1 MESADQGSEAFAL
14 RIVDDTAEPEPT
26 HSGPP
31 GYLSPSSAG
40 VFSQCARRWKF
51 RYVDKLPDPPGVP
64 ALVGTFAHRVLELLM
79 DHEDS
84 DRTVQRARELAREV
98 WVEIESDEDFA
109 NLALTDEGAKAFRWQ
124 SWLAIEG
131 LWTIEDP
138 TKVNVCATEQRIDT
152 TIGDVPFRG
161 IVDRLDSTQQGLV
174 VSDYKSGRA
183 PSPRFRADRLTQVI
197 LYAAAIE
204 ASRGVRPVRARLL
217 YLAQKVVDVE
227 VTDKRVDDAVN
238 ELETIWSDLNNALTD
253 EVFEP
258 TTGPLCAWCPYAQRC
273 PEGLVEV
280 TRRNAL
286 GSVRADAPALAHVS

>member
-1 MESADQGSEAFAL
+1 MESVDASSENFEL
-14 RIVDDTAEPEPT
+14 RLVDDGAEPEVT
-26 HSGPP
+26 NSGPP

-40 VFSQCARRWKF
+40 TFSQCARRWKF

-64 ALVGTFAHRVLELLM
+64 ALAGTFAHRVLELLM
-79 DHEDS
+79 EHDPDA
-84 DRTVQRARELAREV
+84 RTVERARELAREV
-98 WVEIESDEDFA
+98 WPEISSDEDFET
-109 NLALTDEGAKAFRWQ
+109 LELTEDESKAFRWQ

-131 LWTIEDP
+131 LWTLEDP
-138 TKVNVCATEQRIDT
+138 TDVEVCATEQRLDT
-152 TIGDVPFRG
+152 TVGTVPFRG
-161 IVDRLDSTQQGLV
+161 IVDRLDSTQEGLV

-183 PSPRFRADRLTQVI
+183 PSPRFSADRLTQVI

-227 VTDKRVDDAVN
+227 VTDQRIDKAVN
-238 ELETIWSDLNNALTD
+238 ELETIWSDLNKALAD

-258 TTGPLCAWCPYAQRC
+258 TTGPLCAWCPYAQLC

-280 TRRNAL
+280 TERNAR